1 MENLISV
8 LNKHLSEKFNPN
20 FIHYK
25 ISTYEKHNKV

>member
-1 MENLISV
+1 MEKIDKGLQ
-8 LNKHLSEKFNPN
+8 KRLSEYFNPN